1 MHVQMRDTFAE
12 VAGTGERERAAVGRA
27 LNQQRARDA
36 LRSKHR
42 LDVLGVIAY
51 PASCLVATMCIALTG
66 HRDADSLQIERLE
79 PCVQPC
85 QGYSYK
91 TSQCP

>member
-1 MHVQMRDTFAE
+1 MRHLPSSDHRPAGLARHKLDTQLVRDVSRMHVQMRDTFAE

-51 PASCLVATMCIALTG
+51 PEVVWLP
-66 HRDADSLQIERLE
+66 R
-79 PCVQPC
+79 CV
-85 QGYSYK
+85 
-91 TSQCP
+91 